1 MITLKK
7 KNILLRSVSCMRMR
21 VRVTRFVNRVAS
33 FR

>member
-7 KNILLRSVSCMRMR
+7 KNILLRNASCMRTR
-21 VRVTRFVNRVAS
+21 VRVARFVNRVAS

>member
-7 KNILLRSVSCMRMR
+7 KNILLRSASIMRTR
-21 VRVTRFVNRVAS
+21 VRVTRFVNRVTS